1 MRTVVSP
8 AFGSPT
14 GLNRGRIRV
23 ISVDRKTDG
32 PPQTFLPEYLYT
44 RLEVGSL
51 ELFLSL
57 NAIRPELMELLGQE
71 QFEKFRKNM

>member
-1 MRTVVSP
+1 MAP
-8 AFGSPT
+8 LKHFC
-14 GLNRGRIRV
+14 LKEFHN
-23 ISVDRKTDG
+23 
-32 PPQTFLPEYLYT
+32 LYT

-57 NAIRPELMELLGQE
+57 NATQPELMELLGQE